1 MQSARSISVM
11 LICVLC
17 DLRVITPCC
26 RRQYSRTLTSKS
38 SSSSL
43 DASCSN
49 KTEGGSTSVT
59 IVCVCT
65 MHQTT
70 YLNESGRAYFKNQKT
85 KHTETGKYTTLTFC
99 LLIVR
104 SARAFSGEGN
114 CQLMLAHVWLLMALF
129 KIRIIVCS
137 ILSSAFKSSNSL

>member
-1 MQSARSISVM
+1 
-11 LICVLC
+11 
-17 DLRVITPCC
+17 
-26 RRQYSRTLTSKS
+26 
-38 SSSSL
+38 
-43 DASCSN
+43 
-49 KTEGGSTSVT
+49 
-59 IVCVCT
+59 

-70 YLNESGRAYFKNQKT
+70 YLNESRRAHFKNKKI

-104 SARAFSGEGN
+104 SASAFSGEGN